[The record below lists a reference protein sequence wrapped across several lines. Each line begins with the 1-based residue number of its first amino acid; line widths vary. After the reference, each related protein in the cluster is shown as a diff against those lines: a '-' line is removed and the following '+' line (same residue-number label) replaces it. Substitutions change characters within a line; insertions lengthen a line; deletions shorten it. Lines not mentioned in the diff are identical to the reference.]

1 MRAYE
6 RARAIKTRFVSKK
19 RFNLD
24 FCKSTIAATL
34 AEAEAEAEAEAAAA
48 TAAALVEVTAAEV
61 AAEAEIAVKSVTVDK
76 TCMTFSIMVSLDNV
90 IQVMGTWLE
99 RS

>member
-34 AEAEAEAEAEAAAA
+34 AEAEAEAAAA
-48 TAAALVEVTAAEV
+48 AAALVEVTAAEV

>member
-34 AEAEAEAEAEAAAA
+34 AEAEAEAEAAAA

-61 AAEAEIAVKSVTVDK
+61 AAEAEVATAAFTALNEIPNGQCKFAYFKS
-76 TCMTFSIMVSLDNV
+76 DN
-90 IQVMGTWLE
+90 
-99 RS
+99 

>member
-34 AEAEAEAEAEAAAA
+34 AEAEAEAEAAAA

-76 TCMTFSIMVSLDNV
+76 TCMTFSIMVSLENV